1 MEKGKLSKMLEKL
14 KATNLSLLDAIE
26 INFSQG
32 LNIATGETGAGKSL
46 ILNTL
51 VFFIVKKFPKEL
63 IKNKEKET
71 FISIDIRL
79 ESKKIKKILLDNG
92 FEISIG
98 DVFQITRKISSS
110 NLTKYYINNIKIKF
124 EIVSEVFENYF
135 SFFMQGTQ
143 SLLVEKKFQHYI
155 LDKYA
160 EIEEI
165 LGPYKK
171 LYVEYLECSRKY
183 KTLIIQKNNI
193 DEKRDFLR
201 FQLEELGKISIQNAD
216 EELTFIEEV
225 KNQKVINENKE
236 LVNELIAEIDNNAMN
251 AFSSV
256 EKKISKLNLGNENI
270 AKIASDLRTNL
281 SELSYL
287 VSSLSSNN
295 SIHESF
301 DSKQDQLYLLKDL
314 RRKYKLTTD
323 QLIEKREEIVD
334 LFACE
339 LDIDKMIDI
348 AAIERDNTKNSCLEK
363 AIIIS
368 NKRKKVG
375 IKLSQ
380 LIKKGLVDLGIPNAT
395 WLVSFRETDISDTG
409 IDDIEF
415 MFTANPDFPPEPLKS
430 VASGGELSRIML
442 ILALEISKVFE
453 SKIVLFDEPDVGLG
467 GAVAEKL
474 GEKIA
479 QLSKSSQVLCISH
492 LPQVASFADTHFLIS
507 KKLENGK
514 TNISINNLSR
524 DERVAEIARMLS
536 GTKIEREALVLAR
549 KMVR

>member
-1 MEKGKLSKMLEKL
+1 MLEKL

-26 INFSQG
+26 INFSEG

-79 ESKKIKKILLDNG
+79 DSKKIKKILLDNG

-98 DVFQITRKISSS
+98 DVFQITRKISPS
-110 NLTKYYINNIKIKF
+110 NLTKYYINNTKIKY
-124 EIVSEVFENYF
+124 EIVSGVFENYF

-160 EIEEI
+160 EIEDI
-165 LGPYKK
+165 LGLYKNI
-171 LYVEYLECSRKY
+171 YVEYLECSRKY

-193 DEKRDFLR
+193 DEKRDFFR
-201 FQLEELGKISIQNAD
+201 FQLEELRKISIENAD

-256 EKKISKLNLGNENI
+256 EKKISKLNLSNENI
-270 AKIASDLRTNL
+270 VKIASDLRSNL

-287 VSSLSSNN
+287 VSSLSSND

-323 QLIEKREEIVD
+323 QLIEKRQEIVD

-339 LDIDKMIDI
+339 SDIDKMIDI
-348 AAIERDNTKNSCLEK
+348 AAIERDNTKKSCIEK

-375 IKLSQ
+375 IELSQ
-380 LIKKGLVDLGIPNAT
+380 LIKKGLVDLGIPHAT
-395 WLVSFRETDISDTG
+395 WLVSFRETDISETG

-479 QLSKSSQVLCISH
+479 QLSKSSQVVCVSH

-514 TNISINNLSR
+514 TYISINNLSR
-524 DERVAEIARMLS
+524 DQRVAEIARMLS
-536 GTKIEREALVLAR
+536 GTKIEDEALVLAR

>member
-1 MEKGKLSKMLEKL
+1 MLEKL

-79 ESKKIKKILLDNG
+79 DSKKIKKILLENG

-110 NLTKYYINNIKIKF
+110 NLTKYYINNTKIKY
-124 EIVSEVFENYF
+124 EIVSGVFENYF

-160 EIEEI
+160 EIEDI
-165 LGPYKK
+165 LGLYKNI
-171 LYVEYLECSRKY
+171 YVEYLECSRKY
-183 KTLIIQKNNI
+183 KTLIIKKNNI
-193 DEKRDFLR
+193 DEKRDFFR
-201 FQLEELGKISIQNAD
+201 FQLEELRKISIENAD

-236 LVNELIAEIDNNAMN
+236 LVNELIAEIDNNAIN

-256 EKKISKLNLGNENI
+256 EKKISKLNLSNQNI
-270 AKIASDLRTNL
+270 LKIASDLRSNL

-287 VSSLSSNN
+287 VSSLSSND

-323 QLIEKREEIVD
+323 QLIEKRQEIVD

-339 LDIDKMIDI
+339 SDIDKMIDI
-348 AAIERDNTKNSCLEK
+348 AAIERDNTKKSCIEK

-395 WLVSFRETDISDTG
+395 WLVSFRETDISETG

-479 QLSKSSQVLCISH
+479 QLSKSSQVVCVSH

-514 TNISINNLSR
+514 TYISINNLSR
-524 DERVAEIARMLS
+524 DQRVAEIARMLS
-536 GTKIEREALVLAR
+536 GTKIEDEALVLAR

>member
-1 MEKGKLSKMLEKL
+1 MLEKL

-26 INFSQG
+26 INFSEG

-79 ESKKIKKILLDNG
+79 DSKKIKKILLDNG

-110 NLTKYYINNIKIKF
+110 NLTKYYINNTKIKY
-124 EIVSEVFENYF
+124 EIVSGVFENYF

-160 EIEEI
+160 EIEDI
-165 LGPYKK
+165 LGLYKNI
-171 LYVEYLECSRKY
+171 YGEYLECSRKY

-193 DEKRDFLR
+193 DEKRDFFR
-201 FQLEELGKISIQNAD
+201 FQLEELRKISIENAD

-256 EKKISKLNLGNENI
+256 EKKISKLNLSNENI
-270 AKIASDLRTNL
+270 VKIASDLRSNL

-287 VSSLSSNN
+287 VSSLSSND

-323 QLIEKREEIVD
+323 QLIEKRQEIVN

-339 LDIDKMIDI
+339 SDIDKMIDI
-348 AAIERDNTKNSCLEK
+348 AAIERDNTKKSCIEK

-375 IKLSQ
+375 IELSQ
-380 LIKKGLVDLGIPNAT
+380 LIKKGLVDLGIPHAT
-395 WLVSFRETDISDTG
+395 WLVSFRETDISETG

-479 QLSKSSQVLCISH
+479 QLSKSSQVVCVSH

-514 TNISINNLSR
+514 TYISINNLSK
-524 DERVAEIARMLS
+524 DQRVAEIARMLS
-536 GTKIEREALVLAR
+536 GTKIEDEALVLAR